1 MFMNW
6 MHGCDDGK
14 GRSAILEN
22 KFAMAYKTLLSIND
36 WKLTLHMEIRWYE
49 SLKPCMCYQV
59 IWNDWRSSIGAM
71 ISNMQYQEF

>member
-1 MFMNW
+1 MKW

-14 GRSAILEN
+14 GRSAILEK

-36 WKLTLHMEIRWYE
+36 WKLALHMEIRWCE
-49 SLKPCMCYQV
+49 SLKPCMCHQV
-59 IWNDWRSSIGAM
+59 IWNDWRLSISAM